1 MKGKRIMKISTW
13 IRNYTVSHREPDQNY
28 CPDMEISWTCKE
40 GKKLYNPKTGMIRIV
55 SKNIYYGHYG
65 DIPVYAA
72 KSYGTTGCY
81 IKILKGG
88 EILETSFVTLDNMKR
103 GKDGEIREW
112 KYYKPYGFEART
124 FLVKATGEV
133 YRADG
138 EMFSPEGYGKYYN
151 KDYVALLNE
160 LQHAKYIA
168 SSNIYSELDN
178 FANYNSDDNYGHM
191 YFWRFVE
198 YYKNLRPRE
207 IKKNAILDYEFEEL
221 TNRQSVTFEVT
232 PDGNYAVFRII
243 YGGDETH
250 RVFVDKGGKV
260 VVLANKYG
268 KWAISPVT
276 KIHAYCYGDERKLA
290 LDVNKLREFEGL
302 KYIADIAINAEKDV
316 YVVNNVI
323 ALLRHP
329 IVEMLAKAG
338 YPKVARYVT
347 MDGNIKANV
356 KRIFDV
362 DLKKEKG
369 NLTKLLDVNKYT
381 LEAFEEQLNS
391 DEYLYRTYVPIG
403 LMRWFFEDK
412 FKGLT
417 EDDTK
422 RYYKIFNTIERK
434 HGNFNFWFVPDAN
447 YDRRWRWNDQREAIP
462 AEYRDQIEKVIKK
475 LSKICTT
482 EATEMYMDA
491 VATWKQLNEKP
502 DIDWCDFKTQDD
514 VLRLHD
520 NIVGLYNLQAEM
532 GRAERERINREKF
545 EKLQKKRIEKYEDV
559 SSDDTFI
566 IKVPRST
573 TEITTEGQHL
583 RHCVGGYTNSYAQ
596 GYTNIVFLRRK
607 DMPNTPFYTI
617 EVDNTGCVVQI
628 HGKCNQ
634 WLGNNP
640 EAIAF
645 VYKWITERGLT
656 CEEYKLLNTGA
667 GYGRGFEEVDRSY
680 LFDKK
685 GVN

>member
-1 MKGKRIMKISTW
+1 MKISTW
-13 IRNYTVSHREPDQNY
+13 IRNYTVSHREPDQNN

-40 GKKLYNPKTGMIRIV
+40 GKKLYNPKTGIIRIE
-55 SKNIYYGHYG
+55 SRYSRNGHYG
-65 DIPVYAA
+65 EMPVYST
-72 KSYGTTGCY
+72 KSYGITGCY
-81 IKILKGG
+81 VKILKGG
-88 EILETSFVTLDNMKR
+88 EILETSFVMLNNMKR

-112 KYYKPYGFEART
+112 TYYKPYGYESRT

-133 YRADG
+133 YKADG
-138 EMFSPEGYGKYYN
+138 EIFNPEGYGKYYN

-168 SSNIYSELDN
+168 SSNIYSELDS
-178 FANYNSDDNYGHM
+178 FTDHNSNDNYDHM
-191 YFWRFVE
+191 YFWKFIE

-207 IKKNAILDYEFEEL
+207 IKKNAVLDYEFEEP
-221 TNRQSVTFEVT
+221 TNQQAVIFEVT

-243 YGGDETH
+243 YGRDETH
-250 RVFVDKGGKV
+250 RVFVDKRGKV
-260 VVLANKYG
+260 VVLADKYG
-268 KWAISPVT
+268 KWAVSPVT
-276 KIHAYCYGDERKLA
+276 KIHAYCYGNERKPV

-302 KYIADIAINAEKDV
+302 KYIADIAMNTERDV
-316 YVVNNVI
+316 YVVNNII

-347 MDGNIKANV
+347 MNGNIKANIKEV
-356 KRIFDV
+356 FGV

-369 NLTKLLDVNKYT
+369 SLTKLLDINKYI
-381 LEAFEEQLNS
+381 LEALEEQLNR
-391 DEYLYRTYVPIG
+391 DEYLYRTYIPIG

-422 RYYKIFNTIERK
+422 RYYKIFKTIERK
-434 HGNFNFWFVPDAN
+434 HGNFNFWFIPDAD
-447 YDRRWRWNDQREAIP
+447 YDRRWSWNDRREAIP
-462 AEYRDQIEKVIKK
+462 TEYRDHVEKVIKK

-491 VATWKQLNEKP
+491 IATWKQLNEKP

-514 VLRLHD
+514 VVRLHD

-573 TEITTEGQHL
+573 TEITSEGQML

-617 EVDNTGCVVQI
+617 EVTNTGYVVQI

-634 WLGNNP
+634 WLGNNT

-645 VYKWITERGLT
+645 VYKWITERGFA

-667 GYGRGFEEVDRSY
+667 GYGRGLEEVDRSY
-680 LFDKK
+680 LFA
-685 GVN
+685 